1 MFQQEIQNSFT
12 IKITKN
18 DKPKSL
24 KSFALAS
31 KEPAI
36 KISNFSPVFPKIN
49 DLIDD
54 DIFKGEPSVGVRRL
68 LTLCLQINDLQSKG
82 QRFHLSS
89 AVLLI
94 IGPTEVAAFS
104 RDWLHLR
111 IIFLPIDIFARLD
124 IDITTISMD
133 PIESYFTRPSCK
145 RR

>member
-12 IKITKN
+12 IRIKKN

-54 DIFKGEPSVGVRRL
+54 DIFKGTFSWRQK
-68 LTLCLQINDLQSKG
+68 TLD
-82 QRFHLSS
+82 
-89 AVLLI
+89 
-94 IGPTEVAAFS
+94 T
-104 RDWLHLR
+104 
-111 IIFLPIDIFARLD
+111 LPANQ
-124 IDITTISMD
+124 
-133 PIESYFTRPSCK
+133 
-145 RR
+145 